1 MILTW
6 GTYRKLCPA
15 YSYTITFLT
24 SITSTSTTFHLLL
37 EATEA
42 NNAAPVADDVAA
54 CGAEPA
60 ARGRTLDM
68 AAEII
73 RSKALVC
80 SSVNGS
86 CCCCCYCGS
95 GGHSAV
101 EIPAWFRRAS
111 TSYPL
116 SFVLALHGKV
126 SFSCFP

>member
-1 MILTW
+1 M
-6 GTYRKLCPA
+6 
-15 YSYTITFLT
+15 
-24 SITSTSTTFHLLL
+24 
-37 EATEA
+37 EA

-80 SSVNGS
+80 SLVNGS
-86 CCCCCYCGS
+86 CCCCCCYCGS
-95 GGHSAV
+95 GGRSVV

-116 SFVLALHGKV
+116 SFVLALHGEV
-126 SFSCFP
+126 SFSCFHSRRFSYCYSLPLIVPSYCPLVVAISLCMPLSIVVGC